1 MIQRNP
7 NDPSAYNTR
16 GAAYARVGSYSD
28 AIADFTKAVQ
38 LDPNYAPAYTNRA
51 LALRQTNRN
60 DQALADF
67 TRAIQAD
74 PNYGPAYIGR
84 ANLCAPRTS
93 SRKPSAT

>member
-1 MIQRNP
+1 M
-7 NDPSAYNTR
+7 
-16 GAAYARVGSYSD
+16 
-28 AIADFTKAVQ
+28 Q
-38 LDPNYAPAYTNRA
+38 LDPDYAPAYTNRA

-84 ANLCAPRTS
+84 GNLCAPRTS
-93 SRKPSAT
+93 SRKPSTT